1 MRLITEIIPT
11 QTPVQVIRPT
21 YRLFKY
27 LQSSLLVLL
36 SLVFIPW
43 LLYLIQ
49 SAALFSSVKCGLSSL
64 TSGKFSKAA
73 TCARFTKRTTLVL
86 RPQTKFIIGANP
98 IFTALG
104 LPPFPSLDSANYL
117 SEAILL
123 SSQIGERGYPPDV
136 AVLAPLLARLSET
149 LGFLQTSL
157 QTVPRLQP
165 LVSQVVSARTLVS
178 RIQPL
183 VSALPQLLAVNSKS
197 LVLILIQDQTEL
209 RPTGGYLHLFAL
221 ASLESGRITDIQIY
235 DTSSTDT
242 QLRGQVSPPVDLQR
256 AIGESSWYLRDANWD
271 PDFPTSASRIA
282 WFISKELSIQPDLV
296 VSLNLTTLVQLL
308 DITGPVNAITSK
320 NFYDQYFTSLKSD
333 PNSSQFLINLSQ
345 SLFSRLQSL
354 PPSRLSK
361 ALVIFL
367 SSLYNRQIFI
377 TPLSITVPQLTT
389 AGWSGGVA
397 LSACRSTLPCLN
409 SYLYAVDSN
418 VGVNKANAFITRKA
432 QVEAKITPGQISYTY
447 RLTLSNSSPD
457 ATWPAGNYK
466 NYLRVFLPPQIKN
479 PAVLINNQPLSEYYV
494 SSEHNLSA
502 VGFASDTAPGATTA
516 IDITWFEELPTTSRF
531 HYQLDLPNQPG
542 VPPYPVAVTVTYPSG
557 WFATTA
563 TVPTIASAGQLQYN
577 LSLSRQIQI
586 DVDFAKP

>member
-11 QTPVQVIRPT
+11 QTPVLVTRPT
-21 YRLFKY
+21 HLFFKY

-36 SLVFIPW
+36 GLVFIPW
-43 LLYLIQ
+43 LLYLVQ
-49 SAALFSSVKCGLSSL
+49 SAALFGSVKCGLSSL

-73 TCARFTKRTTLVL
+73 TCARFAKRATLVL
-86 RPQTKFIIGANP
+86 RPQTKFIIGSNQ

-104 LPPFPSLDSANYL
+104 LPLFASLDSANYL

-123 SSQIGERGYPPDV
+123 SSQIGEGEY
-136 AVLAPLLARLSET
+136 PLLTRLSET
-149 LGFLQTSL
+149 LGFLQASL
-157 QTVPRLQP
+157 QSVPRLQSFI
-165 LVSQVVSARTLVS
+165 SQVVSARALVS

-221 ASLESGRITDIQIY
+221 ANLEGGRITDIQIY
-235 DTSSTDT
+235 DTSSADT

-282 WFISKELSIQPDLV
+282 WFVSKELSVQPDLV
-296 VSLNLTTLVQLL
+296 VSLNLATLVQLL
-308 DITGPVNAITSK
+308 DITGPVNSITSK
-320 NFYDQYFTSLKSD
+320 NFYDQYFASLKSD

-354 PPSRLSK
+354 TPSRLSQL
-361 ALVIFL
+361 LVIFL

-377 TPLSITVPQLTT
+377 APLSVSVPQLAI
-389 AGWSGGVA
+389 AGWSGGIA
-397 LSACRSTLPCLN
+397 LSACRSALPCLN
-409 SYLYAVDSN
+409 NYLYAVDSN

-432 QVEAKITPGQISYTY
+432 QVAAIITPGQISYTY
-447 RLTLSNSSPD
+447 RLALSNSSPD
-457 ATWPAGNYK
+457 STWPAGNYK

-502 VGFASDTAPGATTA
+502 VGFLSNTAPGATTEIEA
-516 IDITWFEELPTTSRF
+516 TWFEELPTTSRF